1 MADWTIAKKMKIKRK
16 LNVQLS
22 FVKETLE
29 DFAWKGKKLK
39 RKKLRQKEKN
49 IYLQFSFSRR
59 VK

>member
-1 MADWTIAKKMKIKRK
+1 MEIKRK
-16 LNVQLS
+16 LNAQLS
-22 FVKETLE
+22 FAKETLE

-39 RKKLRQKEKN
+39 RKKLQQKEKN